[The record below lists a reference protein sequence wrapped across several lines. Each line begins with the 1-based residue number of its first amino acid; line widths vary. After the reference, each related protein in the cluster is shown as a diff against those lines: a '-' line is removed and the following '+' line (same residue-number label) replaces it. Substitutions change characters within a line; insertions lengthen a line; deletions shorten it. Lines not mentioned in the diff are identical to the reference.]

1 MKQWP
6 DTIEETTIMQKVR
19 QVINVACARRKFL
32 SGVHGLTCESAW
44 RSVLNSHKEHSLKKI
59 NRESISYL
67 YFPLVIIYWSLDVIH
82 EGADISHSCHHS
94 CITTGNG
101 KHNREN
107 NLCLLATMS
116 SSAGSDVSGS
126 ESDGDG
132 SDGSGR
138 RGRSPEEIR
147 RDNRR
152 LLRENLQLKKRI
164 RMKDFNLRQMGAY
177 AASGGNKT
185 AVVSN
190 LDDNA
195 VQQSL
200 RACLA
205 TCCMIAN
212 WMRVDVTP
220 FYKWATAGWINWST
234 NHSTSLPRDGPRFLY
249 VWGGTGEYD

>member
-1 MKQWP
+1 
-6 DTIEETTIMQKVR
+6 
-19 QVINVACARRKFL
+19 
-32 SGVHGLTCESAW
+32 
-44 RSVLNSHKEHSLKKI
+44 
-59 NRESISYL
+59 
-67 YFPLVIIYWSLDVIH
+67 
-82 EGADISHSCHHS
+82 
-94 CITTGNG
+94 
-101 KHNREN
+101 
-107 NLCLLATMS
+107 MS
-116 SSAGSDVSGS
+116 SSSGSDMSGS

-152 LLRENLQLKKRI
+152 LLRENIQLKKRI

-195 VQQSL
+195 VQQSIK
-200 RACLA
+200 ACLA

-234 NHSTSLPRDGPRFLY
+234 DQRTLCKRCCDLIRNYVPEGWGLMTFWFMWVAPQIEKYLLEQKASSKAALLPQSSKNIVMDAN
-249 VWGGTGEYD
+249 VAI